1 MAEFQYHIVELIK
14 TAILGSGSYGVVCK
28 AKCDDLQCAAK
39 LLHNALF
46 KVNDPGAV
54 TLIRRFEQ
62 ECQFLNGIRHPHIIQ
77 YLGIHR
83 DPDSGLPVLL
93 MELAEENLTRHLE
106 RSHEQLP
113 YFMQVNIC
121 HGIALAL
128 AYLHSNNIIHRDLSS
143 NNVLMVGSK
152 VKITDFG
159 MSKLVDVDP
168 RITPL
173 TMCPGAT
180 VYMPPEALKEQP
192 MYSKKLDCFS
202 FGVLTIQVLTR
213 QFPDP
218 GVRFRSI
225 EIEDVR
231 IPMGKVDVP
240 IPETERRYPH
250 ISLIDPSHP
259 LLSTA
264 LQCLR
269 DDDQKRPS
277 AHEISQ
283 CLSKL
288 KENVRYSESLS
299 QNVSPNY
306 DQRIRELQQQN
317 EGQSIQILLLQSDL
331 LTKNHLIAEKGEE
344 VRARLQ
350 EIQQLRQQVQELQC
364 VVDARDEELQ
374 ELNRTHKQVVTN
386 LEQRILEKEER
397 IHNLEQEKEQQQQQQ
412 VSHSE
417 HKVPHAS
424 RVTQRVGTGIIKLRW
439 TKGRERAKSY
449 LSGGSSAAGT
459 SIAYFSPRNSEE
471 LYAYNSD
478 DQTWTTLPS
487 LPYPQFTLAV
497 VNNLPTG
504 IGGWC
509 GSPTNLLLSLI
520 GRGTNKTWTK
530 YFPPMPTKRWDAAA
544 ACTEKE
550 LIVAGGGDDQA
561 GYLTTV
567 EIMNTDTHQWFT
579 ADSLPHSL
587 DYASLVVCEDH
598 IYSLGGENYSDRE
611 PSQLVWRCSLAELNE
626 TSRPMMTTQSVPQTV
641 VARLKTVFGF
651 RHDVPA
657 VEMPMPDESKENM
670 KRTLWQSTAKTPL
683 FYSAYAS
690 VGGQLLAIG
699 GTTEVNTNM
708 SGQVNH
714 GTYSADVF
722 AYDPESN
729 VWKATNQMLTP
740 RSCCLATVLSNDT
753 LLVVG
758 GRTSG
763 AVPYKALRDIEIA
776 TII

>member
-62 ECQFLNGIRHPHIIQ
+62 ECQFLNGIKHPHIIQ

-128 AYLHSNNIIHRDLSS
+128 AYLHSNNIIHHDLSS
-143 NNVLMVGSK
+143 NNVLMIGSK

-159 MSKLVDVDP
+159 MSKLVSVDP

-192 MYSKKLDCFS
+192 MHSKKLDCFS

-225 EIEDVR
+225 EIKDVR

-240 IPETERRYPH
+240 IPETERRYSH

-264 LQCLR
+264 LQCLK
-269 DDDQKRPS
+269 DDDRKRPS

-283 CLSKL
+283 CLCKL
-288 KENVRYSESLS
+288 KENLRYSESLS
-299 QNVSPNY
+299 RNVSANC

-364 VVDARDEELQ
+364 SVDARDEQLQ
-374 ELNRTHKQVVTN
+374 ELNQTHKQVITN
-386 LEQRILEKEER
+386 LEQRILQKEER
-397 IHNLEQEKEQQQQQQ
+397 IRNLEQEKEQQQQ
-412 VSHSE
+412 VSHSK

-424 RVTQRVGTGIIKLRW
+424 RVTQRVGTSIIKLRW

-449 LSGGSSAAGT
+449 LSGGSSAAGM
-459 SIAYFSPRNSEE
+459 SIAYFSPRNSQEICS
-471 LYAYNSD
+471 YNSD
-478 DQTWTTLPS
+478 DQTWTALPS
-487 LPYPQFTLAV
+487 LPYLQFTLAV
-497 VNNLPTG
+497 VNNLLTG
-504 IGGWC
+504 I
-509 GSPTNLLLSLI
+509 
-520 GRGTNKTWTK
+520 
-530 YFPPMPTKRWDAAA
+530 
-544 ACTEKE
+544 
-550 LIVAGGGDDQA
+550 
-561 GYLTTV
+561 
-567 EIMNTDTHQWFT
+567 
-579 ADSLPHSL
+579 
-587 DYASLVVCEDH
+587 
-598 IYSLGGENYSDRE
+598 
-611 PSQLVWRCSLAELNE
+611 
-626 TSRPMMTTQSVPQTV
+626 
-641 VARLKTVFGF
+641 
-651 RHDVPA
+651 
-657 VEMPMPDESKENM
+657 
-670 KRTLWQSTAKTPL
+670 
-683 FYSAYAS
+683 
-690 VGGQLLAIG
+690 
-699 GTTEVNTNM
+699 
-708 SGQVNH
+708 
-714 GTYSADVF
+714 
-722 AYDPESN
+722 
-729 VWKATNQMLTP
+729 
-740 RSCCLATVLSNDT
+740 
-753 LLVVG
+753 
-758 GRTSG
+758 
-763 AVPYKALRDIEIA
+763 
-776 TII
+776 